1 MQTLESIIESYAFD
15 KMQDYGLLLIPLPT
29 GAGKSYTVFSF
40 IHNVLIQKKTTQKIL
55 FVTSLKKNLQ
65 IDELRSKFTE
75 KEQNIFDEKV
85 LLLKSNL
92 DFVLDNWDLV
102 DKDIP
107 YGIKEYNEYKKLN
120 AAIKYCKEMEDNTH
134 FRKNFQILETVK
146 TKKDDIKDT
155 FEPNFRKRIKSLINE
170 HVPPKAGYK
179 AKLTFV
185 KSKMPWLLKLYPQ
198 ILSNEKQVFL
208 MSMDKFLLRN
218 DPIVDKSYFVYKKLA
233 KDAIIFIDE
242 FDATKETVLRRLID
256 NATDSRIDYAITY
269 KMIHDRLEQGN
280 FPLTLTT
287 PSQNTLKS
295 YEEGRF
301 RKKLEDVIPEL
312 KERSDKLY
320 KQFNMQYFFK
330 NIETEN
336 EDAAFLFQDLH
347 SITISNKDNKNRIVF
362 KENKTTN
369 LNEIYYTDKD
379 DKKSSKE
386 NVNSFIYMVA
396 TVKAF
401 LQKFSGSVHTLA
413 INLQELQKEK
423 DIEDYTFEE
432 ALRSVLDNFFSG
444 DSFSKIKEYFVKQIL
459 LYRSN
464 FEEAKKKAFDG
475 SFFEN
480 GFSYYAIEDNNN
492 HTLRSAI
499 MMTSLEST
507 PERILLDVCKRAK
520 VFGISATA
528 NYNTLIGNYALEDY
542 LIPKLKSHFYELN
555 EEEYSVLKEQFEQS
569 TSHYDRIK
577 INALPICSDYNY
589 SQNSWKEIFKTD
601 EECEEIYNLINQK
614 IPARADITNYL
625 KNRYLRIAK
634 VFKAFLETRN
644 IKSFLCMLN
653 KFPDDKYELNKTILQ
668 TIFEKISYGTKT
680 WEDHV
685 LILRSGNDYEI
696 KKDELLNQ
704 LSHDKKKLVISTYAT
719 IGAGQNLQ
727 YEVYDDFDT
736 EFINDFEKSKEKDF
750 DAIYLDK
757 PTNLIKQLYE
767 STGENDFTEY
777 LAQLEYLMTS
787 GEMTRKNVMRL
798 VQEGFKLHYY
808 GLESNK
814 IKATDIESSTNLATK
829 VLVQAVGRLC
839 RTNRKNKNV
848 YIFYDDA
855 VSEVLNIQTCTKNL
869 LNPEFEALIKSI
881 GQSKIIDK
889 SEQNLIDEGIEKSE
903 EALTKIMK
911 YVQEGRYGWDE
922 NAMEQWQQIRHWV
935 MQHPTLSREEYNN
948 CDDLY
953 QPFYIALPRKENK
966 VWYKRTGDFRTID
979 DISFV
984 PKNDYECVS
993 AEAAR
998 LEKFPYLPGIK
1009 KLFEKEQFAT
1019 TFEKNDYIL
1028 CPPVFTNIY
1037 KGALGEYAGREILH
1051 FYGIELEEIN
1061 NHEFFEL
1068 FDFKIPNKDIYID
1081 FKHWNQHSAFLPRD
1095 QKLQDHIHEKLEKVS
1110 GTKAIIINI
1119 FAEEK
1124 RTRGYLTKDK
1134 IIEVPYLFDN
1144 GSLKENKVAFDKLMK
1159 DIDEG

>member
-15 KMQDYGLLLIPLPT
+15 KMQNYGLLLIPLPT

-40 IHNVLIQKKTTQKIL
+40 IHNVIIQKKTTQKIL

-65 IDELRSKFTE
+65 IDELRIKFTE
-75 KEQNIFDEKV
+75 AEQSIFDEKV

-102 DKDIP
+102 DKEIP
-107 YGIKEYNEYKKLN
+107 YGIKEFNEYKKLN
-120 AAIKYCKEMEDNTH
+120 AAIRYCKDMEDNTH

-155 FEPNFRKRIKSLINE
+155 FEPNFRKRIKSFINE

-179 AKLTFV
+179 VKLTFV

-280 FPLTLTT
+280 FPVTLTS
-287 PSQNTLKS
+287 PSENTMKR
-295 YEEGRF
+295 YNEGRL

-312 KERSDKLY
+312 QERSDKLY

-336 EDAAFLFQDLH
+336 EDAAFLFQDLR
-347 SITISNKDNKNRIVF
+347 SITISNKDNKNKIVF
-362 KENKTTN
+362 KENKNSN
-369 LNEIYYTDKD
+369 LNEIFYTDKD
-379 DKKSSKE
+379 DK
-386 NVNSFIYMVA
+386 NANNFVYMVA

-413 INLQELQKEK
+413 INLQELQREK
-423 DIEDYTFEE
+423 GIEDYTFEE
-432 ALRSVLDNFFSG
+432 ALRSVLDNFFPG

-464 FEEAKKKAFDG
+464 LEESKKKVFDG

-528 NYNTLIGNYALEDY
+528 NYNTLIGNYAIEDY
-542 LIPKLKSHFYELN
+542 LIPKLKKHFYELN
-555 EEEYSVLKEQFEQS
+555 IEEFSVLKEQFEKS

-589 SQNSWKEIFKTD
+589 SQDSWKEIFKTD
-601 EECEEIYNLINQK
+601 EECEEIYNLINQN
-614 IPARADITNYL
+614 IPTKADTTNYL

-634 VFKAFLETRN
+634 VFKAFLYTKD

-653 KFPDDKYELNKTILQ
+653 KFPDDKYELNKGILQ
-668 TIFEKISYGTKT
+668 TIFEKISYGSKT

-685 LILRSGNDYEI
+685 IILRSGNDYEV
-696 KKDELLNQ
+696 KKEELLNQ
-704 LSHDKKKLVISTYAT
+704 LAHDKKKLVISTYAT

-727 YEVYDDFDT
+727 YEVYDDSTT
-736 EFINDFEKSKEKDF
+736 ELINDFAPANEKDF

-777 LAQLEYLMTS
+777 LAQLEYLMAA
-787 GEMTRKNVMRL
+787 GEMTRNNAMWHI
-798 VQEGFKLHYY
+798 QEGFKLHYY

-839 RTNRKNKNV
+839 RTNRKNKSV

-903 EALTKIMK
+903 EALTKIKK
-911 YVQEGRYGWDE
+911 YVQEGRNGWNE
-922 NAMEQWQQIRHWV
+922 NAMEQWQAIRHWV

-948 CDDLY
+948 CDDLF

-966 VWYKRTGDFRTID
+966 VWYCRTGDFYSI
-979 DISFV
+979 DISFI
-984 PKNDYECVS
+984 PKNNYECVS

-998 LEKFPYLPGIK
+998 LEQFQYLPEIK
-1009 KLFEKEQFAT
+1009 ALFEKEHFAT

-1037 KGALGEYAGREILH
+1037 KGALGEYTGKEILH
-1051 FYGIELEEIN
+1051 FYGIEFEEITN
-1061 NHEFFEL
+1061 NEFFEL

-1081 FKHWNQHSAFLPRD
+1081 FKNWIPHSAFLPRD
-1095 QKLQDHIHEKLEKVS
+1095 QKLQEHIHEKLE
-1110 GTKAIIINI
+1110 
-1119 FAEEK
+1119 
-1124 RTRGYLTKDK
+1124 
-1134 IIEVPYLFDN
+1134 
-1144 GSLKENKVAFDKLMK
+1144 
-1159 DIDEG
+1159 

>member
-15 KMQDYGLLLIPLPT
+15 KMQEYGLLLIPLPT

-40 IHNVLIQKKTTQKIL
+40 IHSVLIQKKTNQKIL

-65 IDELRSKFTE
+65 IDELRSKFS
-75 KEQNIFDEKV
+75 KDEQNIFDEKV

-92 DFVLDNWDLV
+92 DFVLDNWEIV

-107 YGIKEYNEYKKLN
+107 HGIKEYNEYKKLN
-120 AAIKYCKEMEDNTH
+120 AAIRYCKDMEENTH

-155 FEPNFRKRIKSLINE
+155 FEPNFRKRIKTIINE
-170 HVPPKAGYK
+170 SIPKKAGYR

-185 KSKMPWLLKLYPQ
+185 KSKMPWLLNLYPQ
-198 ILSNEKQVFL
+198 ILSNDKQVFL

-218 DPIVDKSYFVYKKLA
+218 DPIVDKSYFVYKQLA
-233 KDAIIFIDE
+233 KNAIIFIDE

-256 NATDSRIDYAITY
+256 NATDSRIDYVITY

-280 FPLTLTT
+280 FPVTLTS
-287 PSQNTLKS
+287 PSENTLKR
-295 YEEGRF
+295 YHEGRL

-312 KERSDKLY
+312 KERSNKLY
-320 KQFNMQYFFK
+320 NQFNMQYFFK

-347 SITISNKDNKNRIVF
+347 SLTISNKENKNRIVF
-362 KENKTTN
+362 KENKNSN
-369 LNEIYYTDKD
+369 LNEIFYTDQNNKTA
-379 DKKSSKE
+379 KG

-413 INLQELQKEK
+413 INLQELQKEN

-432 ALRSVLDNFFSG
+432 ALRSVLDNFFPG

-464 FEEAKKKAFDG
+464 LEEAKKKVFDG

-507 PERILLDVCKRAK
+507 PEKILLDVCKKAK

-542 LIPKLKSHFYELN
+542 LIPKLKNHFYELN
-555 EEEYSVLKEQFEQS
+555 DEEFNILKDQFEQS
-569 TSHYDRIK
+569 ISHYDRIK
-577 INALPICSDYNY
+577 INAHPIASDYNY
-589 SQNSWKEIFKTD
+589 SQESWKSIFKN
-601 EECEEIYNLINQK
+601 EEDCEEIYNLINQR
-614 IPARADITNYL
+614 IPQKADTTNYL

-634 VFKAFLETRN
+634 VFKTFWEIKD

-653 KFPDDKYELNKTILQ
+653 KFPDDKYELNKTVLQ
-668 TIFEKISYGTKT
+668 TIFERITYGTKK

-685 LILRSGNDYEI
+685 VILRSGSDYEI
-696 KKDELLNQ
+696 KKEELLNQ
-704 LSHDKKKLVISTYAT
+704 LTHDKKKLVISTYAT

-727 YEVYDDFDT
+727 YEILDDSGA
-736 EFINDFEKSKEKDF
+736 EIINDFEPSKEKDF

-787 GEMTRKNVMRL
+787 GEMSRKNVMRL

-808 GLESNK
+808 RLETNK
-814 IKATDIESSTNLATK
+814 IKTTDIESSTNLATK

-839 RTNRKNKNV
+839 RTNRKNKNI
-848 YIFYDDA
+848 YIFYDEA
-855 VSEVLNIQTCTKNL
+855 VNEVLNITTCTKNL
-869 LNPEFEALIKSI
+869 LNPEFMELIKSI
-881 GQSKIIDK
+881 GQSKIPDK
-889 SEQNLIDEGIEKSE
+889 TEQTLIDEGIEKSD

-911 YVQEGRYGWDE
+911 YVQEGRYGWDD
-922 NAMEQWQQIRHWV
+922 NAMEQWQKIRYWV
-935 MQHPTLSREEYNN
+935 MRHPTLSREEFNN

-966 VWYKRTGDFRTID
+966 VWYSRTGDFKSID
-979 DISFV
+979 DISFNQ
-984 PKNDYECVS
+984 KNNYECVS

-998 LEKFPYLPGIK
+998 LEKFLFLPGIK
-1009 KLFEKEQFAT
+1009 ALFEKEQFAT

-1037 KGALGEYAGREILH
+1037 KGALGEYTGREILR
-1051 FYGIELEEIN
+1051 FYGIELEEIIN
-1061 NHEFFEL
+1061 NEFFEL
-1068 FDFKIPNKDIYID
+1068 FDFKIPKKDIYID
-1081 FKHWNQHSAFLPRD
+1081 FKHWNSHSAFLPRD
-1095 QKLQDHIHEKLEKVS
+1095 QKLQDHIHEKLDKVS
-1110 GTKAIIINI
+1110 GNKAIIINI

-1144 GSLKENKVAFDKLMK
+1144 STLKENKTAFDKLLK
-1159 DIDEG
+1159 DINEG